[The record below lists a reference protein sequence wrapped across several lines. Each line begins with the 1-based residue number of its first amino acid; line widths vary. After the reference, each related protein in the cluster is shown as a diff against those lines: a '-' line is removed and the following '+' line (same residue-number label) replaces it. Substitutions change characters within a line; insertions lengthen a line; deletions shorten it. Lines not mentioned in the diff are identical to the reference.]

1 MREGICYS
9 GIPSADE
16 LCSCRGIPSRERMEA
31 GPVAVVE
38 CIQCIPCN
46 PCESACPFGAIKV
59 GSPMTNAPVLDE
71 AKCVGCGM
79 CAKVCPYTAIISR
92 KRPCENACKIKA
104 ISMNENKAAQ
114 IDNDKCIACGAC
126 VYRSPRRETRFRPST
141 AVAPWSARPASSA

>member
-71 AKCVGCGM
+71 AKCVGCG
-79 CAKVCPYTAIISR
+79 S
-92 KRPCENACKIKA
+92 
-104 ISMNENKAAQ
+104 
-114 IDNDKCIACGAC
+114 CIARCPGLAIT
-126 VYRSPRRETRFRPST
+126 VINLN
-141 AVAPWSARPASSA
+141 AGDGLAALDMMHLQKPAEMTGESLILA